1 MPAPEPTLDCGPC
14 VLRAWRADDAVSLQR
29 HADNPRVSRAL
40 RDRFPNPYTAA
51 DASAFLAGCAAAHE
65 DWRFALTVEG
75 VAVGGLGF
83 HPGEDVHRHD
93 AEVGYWLGEAY
104 WGRGLVAAAL
114 RVAVPAAM
122 AHYRLHRVHAG
133 VYSSNPASMRL
144 LERLGFR
151 RDAVLPCAVV
161 KHGELL
167 DLHVYSIVRRSLD
180 QPITLNPS
188 PWRGEGQGRG

>member
-1 MPAPEPTLDCGPC
+1 MAAGEPTLDCGAC
-14 VLRAWRADDAVSLQR
+14 VLRAWRADDADSLRR
-29 HADNPRVSRAL
+29 HADNPRVARAL

-51 DASAFLAGCAAAHE
+51 DASAFLASCALARE
-65 DWRFALTVEG
+65 DWRFALTVAG
-75 VAVGGLGF
+75 AAVGGMGF
-83 HPGEDVHRHD
+83 RPGEDVHRHG

-122 AHYRLHRVHAG
+122 AHFRLHRVFAG

-144 LERLGFR
+144 LERVGFR
-151 RDAVLPCAVV
+151 RDAVLPCAAV

-167 DLHVYSIVRRSLD
+167 DVHVYSVVRRSLD
-180 QPITLNPS
+180 QAPLLNPALEH
-188 PWRGEGQGRG
+188 R